1 MLKINNLHGLG
12 HGCHCFV
19 RTDIM
24 LKINNLHVKLEEE
37 DKRILKGVDLEVP
50 AGSVHAIMGPN
61 GSGKSTLSYVLS
73 GRDGYEVTEGSASLE
88 GEDLL
93 EMEPEERAAAGLFLA
108 FQYPVEIPG
117 VGNMTFLR
125 TAVNAQRKAR
135 GEEEMS
141 AADFLKF
148 IRAKAKELKID
159 AEMLK
164 RPVNVGFSG
173 GEKKRNEI
181 LQMAMLEPKMCILD
195 ETDSGLDVDA
205 MKLVSEGV
213 NALRDQGRA
222 FLVITHYQRL
232 LDHIKPDVVHI
243 MAEGRIVKSGGPE
256 LALEVENNGYAD
268 ILAEMEVEA

>member
-1 MLKINNLHGLG
+1 ML
-12 HGCHCFV
+12 
-19 RTDIM
+19 DI
-24 LKINNLHVKLEEE
+24 KNLHVKLADE
-37 DKRILKGVDLEVP
+37 DKVILRGVNLTIGPGE
-50 AGSVHAIMGPN
+50 VHAIMGPN

-73 GRDGYEVTEGSASLE
+73 GRDGYEVTDGSATLE
-88 GEDLL
+88 GEELL
-93 EMEPEERAAAGLFLA
+93 AMEPEERAAAGLFLA

-135 GEEEMS
+135 GEAEVS
-141 AADFLKF
+141 AGDFLKLV
-148 IRAKAKELKID
+148 REKAKTLKID

-205 MKLVSEGV
+205 MKLVAEGV
-213 NALRDQGRA
+213 NALRGAGRS

-232 LDHIKPDVVHI
+232 LDHIAPDVVHI
-243 MAEGRIVKSGGPE
+243 MAGGQIIKTGGPE

-268 ILAEMEVEA
+268 ILAEGV

>member
-1 MLKINNLHGLG
+1 MLKIKDLN
-12 HGCHCFV
+12 
-19 RTDIM
+19 
-24 LKINNLHVKLEEE
+24 VKLQEEE
-37 DKRILKGVDLEVP
+37 KKILNGVNLEIKP
-50 AGSVHAIMGPN
+50 GEVHAIMGPN

-73 GRDGYEVTEGSASLE
+73 GKDGYKVTSGSATFENNEILE
-88 GEDLL
+88 LGPD
-93 EMEPEERAAAGLFLA
+93 ERASLGLFLA

-125 TAVNAQRKAR
+125 TALNSQRKSK
-135 GEEEMS
+135 GLNELS
-141 AADFLKF
+141 AAEFLK
-148 IRAKAKELKID
+148 IVREKAKTLKID

-205 MKLVSEGV
+205 MKLVAEGV
-213 NALRDQGRA
+213 NALRSKDRS

-232 LDHIKPDVVHI
+232 LDHIVPDIVHI
-243 MAEGRIVKSGGPE
+243 MADGKIIKSGGAD
-256 LALEVENNGYAD
+256 LALEVENNGYSD
-268 ILAEMEVEA
+268 LLKEYN

>member
-1 MLKINNLHGLG
+1 MLNIKNLHAE
-12 HGCHCFV
+12 
-19 RTDIM
+19 
-24 LKINNLHVKLEEE
+24 LE
-37 DKRILKGVDLEVP
+37 DGGKQILKGVDLIVP
-50 AGSVHAIMGPN
+50 AGEVHAIMGPN
-61 GSGKSTLSYVLS
+61 GSGKSTLSYVLA
-73 GRDGYEVTEGSASLE
+73 GRDGYEVTEGSAALE

-93 EMEPEERAAAGLFLA
+93 EMEPEDRAAAGLFLA

-135 GEEEMS
+135 GEDELS
-141 AADFLKF
+141 AADFLKLVREKA
-148 IRAKAKELKID
+148 RALDID
-159 AEMLK
+159 ADMLK

-181 LQMAMLEPKMCILD
+181 LQMAMLEPRMCILD

-205 MKLVSEGV
+205 MRLVSDGV
-213 NALRDQGRA
+213 NALRSAGRA

-243 MAEGRIVKSGGPE
+243 MADGRIVKSGGPE
-256 LALEVENNGYAD
+256 LALEVERNGYAD
-268 ILAEMEVEA
+268 LLAEAGE

>member
-1 MLKINNLHGLG
+1 MLEI
-12 HGCHCFV
+12 
-19 RTDIM
+19 R
-24 LKINNLHVKLEEE
+24 NLHVKLEDE
-37 DKRILKGVDLEVP
+37 DKPILKGVDLTIR
-50 AGSVHAIMGPN
+50 AGEVHAIMGPN

-73 GRDGYEVTEGSASLE
+73 GRDGYEVTDGSATLD
-88 GEDLL
+88 GESLL
-93 EMEPEERAAAGLFLA
+93 EMEPEQRAAAGLFLA

-135 GEEEMS
+135 GEPEMS
-141 AADFLKF
+141 AGEFLKVV
-148 IRAKAKELKID
+148 REKAKALKID

-213 NALRDQGRA
+213 NALRDAGRA

-243 MAEGRIVKSGGPE
+243 MAAGRIVKTGGPD

-268 ILAEMEVEA
+268 ILAEVQA

>member
-1 MLKINNLHGLG
+1 MLEIKDLRVNL
-12 HGCHCFV
+12 
-19 RTDIM
+19 
-24 LKINNLHVKLEEE
+24 E
-37 DKRILKGVDLEVP
+37 DENKEILKGVDLTVE
-50 AGSVHAIMGPN
+50 AGKVHAIMGPN

-73 GRDGYEVTEGSASLE
+73 GKEGYEVIDGTVSLNDDDIL
-88 GEDLL
+88 G
-93 EMEPEERAAAGLFLA
+93 MEPEERASAGLFLA

-125 TAVNAQRKAR
+125 TAVNAQRKSR
-135 GEEEMS
+135 GEQEIS
-141 AADFLKF
+141 ATDFLKQVRE
-148 IRAKAKELKID
+148 RAKSLQID

-205 MKLVSEGV
+205 MKLVAEGV
-213 NALRDQGRA
+213 NSLRNDGRG

-243 MAEGRIVKSGGPE
+243 MAEGRIVKTGGPE
-256 LALEVENNGYAD
+256 LALEVENNGYSD
-268 ILAEMEVEA
+268 ILAEVA

>member
-1 MLKINNLHGLG
+1 MLTIK
-12 HGCHCFV
+12 
-19 RTDIM
+19 
-24 LKINNLHVKLEEE
+24 NLHVKLEEE
-37 DKRILKGVDLEVP
+37 DKAILKGLDLTVE
-50 AGSVHAIMGPN
+50 AGQVHAIMGPN

-73 GRDGYEVTEGSASLE
+73 GKGGYVVTDGAAELE
-88 GEDLL
+88 GADLL
-93 EMEPEERAAAGLFLA
+93 DMDPEERAAAGLFLA

-125 TAVNAQRKAR
+125 TALNAQRKAR
-135 GEEEMS
+135 GEEEIS
-141 AADFLKF
+141 AADFLKLV
-148 IRAKAKELKID
+148 REKAKTLKID

-205 MKLVSEGV
+205 MKLVAEGV
-213 NALRDQGRA
+213 NALRDAGRS

-232 LDHIKPDVVHI
+232 LDHIVPDVVHI
-243 MAEGRIVKSGGPE
+243 MSDGRIVKSGGPE
-256 LALEVENNGYAD
+256 LALEVEHNGYTD
-268 ILAEMEVEA
+268 IVAEEA

>member
-1 MLKINNLHGLG
+1 LRLNEDNMLEIRNLQ
-12 HGCHCFV
+12 V
-19 RTDIM
+19 R
-24 LKINNLHVKLEEE
+24 LEDEGKE
-37 DKRILKGVDLEVP
+37 ILKGVDLTVEP
-50 AGSVHAIMGPN
+50 GRVHAIMGPN

-73 GRDGYEVTEGSASLE
+73 GRDGYEVTGGTAVLD
-88 GEDLL
+88 GHDLL

-125 TAVNAQRKAR
+125 TALNAQRKAR
-135 GEEEMS
+135 GEAEIS
-141 AADFLKF
+141 AGDFLKLVREKA
-148 IRAKAKELKID
+148 RALKID

-181 LQMAMLEPKMCILD
+181 LQMAVLEPSMCILD

-205 MKLVSEGV
+205 MRLVADGV
-213 NALRDQGRA
+213 NALRSEGRG

-232 LDHIKPDVVHI
+232 LDHIRPDVVHI
-243 MAEGRIVKSGGPE
+243 MADGRIVKTGGPE
-256 LALEVENNGYAD
+256 LALEVEQNGYAD
-268 ILAEMEVEA
+268 ILAEVR

>member
-1 MLKINNLHGLG
+1 MLEIK
-12 HGCHCFV
+12 
-19 RTDIM
+19 
-24 LKINNLHVKLEEE
+24 NLHVELEEE
-37 DKRILKGVDLEVP
+37 DKKILKGVDLKIEP
-50 AGSVHAIMGPN
+50 GSVHAIMGPN

-73 GRDGYEVTEGSASLE
+73 GRDGYEVTEGSATLL

-93 EMEPEERAAAGLFLA
+93 DMEPEERAAAGLFLA

-135 GEEEMS
+135 GEEELS
-141 AADFLKF
+141 AADFLKVV
-148 IRAKAKELKID
+148 REKAKSLKID
-159 AEMLK
+159 ADMLK

-205 MKLVSEGV
+205 MKLVSDGV
-213 NALRDQGRA
+213 NALRDAGRS

-243 MAEGRIVKSGGPE
+243 MAAGRIIKSGGPE
-256 LALEVENNGYAD
+256 LALEVEKNGYAD
-268 ILAEMEVEA
+268 IL

>member
-1 MLKINNLHGLG
+1 MLKIKDLRVNL
-12 HGCHCFV
+12 
-19 RTDIM
+19 
-24 LKINNLHVKLEEE
+24 E
-37 DKRILKGVDLEVP
+37 DENKEILRGVDLTVE
-50 AGSVHAIMGPN
+50 AGKVHAIMGPN

-73 GRDGYEVTEGSASLE
+73 GKEGYEVIDGTVTLN
-88 GEDLL
+88 DNDIL

-135 GEEEMS
+135 GEQEIS
-141 AADFLKF
+141 ATDFLKL
-148 IRAKAKELKID
+148 IRERAKSLKID

-205 MKLVSEGV
+205 MKLVAEGV
-213 NALRDQGRA
+213 NSLRNEGRG

-243 MAEGRIVKSGGPE
+243 MAEGKIVKTGGPE
-256 LALEVENNGYAD
+256 LALEVENNGYSD
-268 ILAEMEVEA
+268 ILAEVA

>member
-1 MLKINNLHGLG
+1 MLEIQ
-12 HGCHCFV
+12 
-19 RTDIM
+19 
-24 LKINNLHVKLEEE
+24 NLHVKLAEE
-37 DKRILKGVDLEVP
+37 DKVILHGLDLKIG
-50 AGSVHAIMGPN
+50 AGEVHAIMGPN

-73 GRDGYEVTEGSASLE
+73 GRDGYEVTAGSAKLQGAE
-88 GEDLL
+88 LL
-93 EMEPEERAAAGLFLA
+93 DMEPEERAAAGLFLA

-125 TAVNAQRKAR
+125 TALNAQKKAR
-135 GEEEMS
+135 GEDEVS
-141 AADFLKF
+141 AGEFLKLV
-148 IRAKAKELKID
+148 RAKAKTLKID

-181 LQMAMLEPKMCILD
+181 LQMAMLEPRMCILD

-205 MKLVSEGV
+205 MKLVADGV
-213 NALRDQGRA
+213 NALRSAGRS

-243 MAEGRIVKSGGPE
+243 MSAGRIIKTGGPE
-256 LALEVENNGYAD
+256 LALDVENNGYAD
-268 ILAEMEVEA
+268 LVAEAE

>member
-1 MLKINNLHGLG
+1 MLNIK
-12 HGCHCFV
+12 
-19 RTDIM
+19 D
-24 LKINNLHVKLEEE
+24 LHVELEEE
-37 DKRILKGVDLEVP
+37 GKQILKGVDLEVD
-50 AGSVHAIMGPN
+50 AGKVHAIMGPN

-73 GRDGYEVTEGSASLE
+73 GRDGYAVTGGSATLA

-93 EMEPEERAAAGLFLA
+93 ELEPEERAAAGLFLA

-135 GEEEMS
+135 GEDEVS
-141 AADFLKF
+141 AADFLKL
-148 IRAKAKELKID
+148 IRERAKALKID
-159 AEMLK
+159 ADMLK

-205 MKLVSEGV
+205 MKLVADGV
-213 NALRDQGRA
+213 NALRGEGRG

-243 MAEGRIVKSGGPE
+243 MADGRIVKTGGPE

-268 ILAEMEVEA
+268 ILAEVA

>member
-1 MLKINNLHGLG
+1 MLEIN
-12 HGCHCFV
+12 
-19 RTDIM
+19 D
-24 LKINNLHVKLEEE
+24 LHVKLEAE
-37 DKRILKGVDLEVP
+37 DKVILKGVSLKIGPGE
-50 AGSVHAIMGPN
+50 VHAIMGPN

-73 GRDGYEVTEGSASLE
+73 GREGYAVTGGSASLD
-88 GEDLL
+88 GADLL
-93 EMEPEERAAAGLFLA
+93 AMAPEERAAAGLFLA

-135 GEEEMS
+135 GEAEMS
-141 AADFLKF
+141 AAEFLKGVREKA
-148 IRAKAKELKID
+148 RALRID

-181 LQMAMLEPKMCILD
+181 LQMAMLEPRMCILD

-205 MKLVSEGV
+205 MKLVAEGV
-213 NALRDQGRA
+213 NALRGAGRS

-232 LDHIKPDVVHI
+232 LDHIRPDVVHI
-243 MAEGRIVKSGGPE
+243 MADGRIVKSGGPD
-256 LALEVENNGYAD
+256 LALEVESNGYAD
-268 ILAEMEVEA
+268 ILREGA

>member
-1 MLKINNLHGLG
+1 MLEIKNLK
-12 HGCHCFV
+12 V
-19 RTDIM
+19 S
-24 LKINNLHVKLEEE
+24 LEEE
-37 DKRILKGVDLEVP
+37 DKEILKGVNLKVE
-50 AGSVHAIMGPN
+50 AGKVHAIMGPN

-73 GRDGYEVTEGSASLE
+73 GKDGYQVTAGSAELE
-88 GEDLL
+88 GKDIL
-93 EMEPEERAAAGLFLA
+93 ELEPEERAAAGLFLA
-108 FQYPVEIPG
+108 FQYPIEIPG
-117 VGNMTFLR
+117 VGNMVFMR

-141 AADFLKF
+141 ATEFLKEVRA
-148 IRAKAKELKID
+148 RAKMLKID

-205 MKLVSEGV
+205 MKLVAEGV
-213 NALRDQGRA
+213 NALRDEGRA

-243 MAEGRIVKSGGPE
+243 MADGRIIKTDGPE
-256 LALEVENNGYAD
+256 LALEVEQNGYAD
-268 ILAEMEVEA
+268 ILAEVA